1 MSGHGVTAN
10 GPTAGVKGRG
20 LVRRAGR
27 GGAAPLQVTSLAWLI
42 LTPLLV
48 VGHTLP
54 AFGQQYWDGAT
65 TTGDGTVHGGTG
77 TWDNST
83 TNWTTSSGTPNSA
96 WGSGIGFFGGS
107 AGTVT
112 ASEAVAFT
120 ALLFTT
126 TGYIVTATG
135 SGTLTTSGLA
145 PILVDSG
152 LSATISA
159 PISGTGG
166 LEATGPGTLTLSG
179 VNTYTSVTQ
188 IDTGATLA
196 LKGNGSIANS
206 LYVGFAPCGCGGIA
220 GFDISQTNAGA
231 SVAALFDP
239 SGVGVVSLGSKTLT
253 INGAGSSFLGVI
265 QDGGIGGGAGGG
277 VTIAAGALQQFGG
290 INTYTGLTTINASS
304 ELDLVANGGTNGSI
318 ASSSGVINNGTFDI
332 SGIGNGV
339 TPVSTSIMSL
349 SGTTASAIVFLGVNQ
364 LTITNANATYAGT
377 IQDGFFGPGGSLA
390 LTGGTETLTGANTY
404 TGGTTI
410 TGGTLVIGN
419 NSALGTGALSMAP
432 GTTLSFLSTANFTV
446 ANPITI
452 SGDPFFTPPAGT
464 TQTISGTISN
474 GSSPGVLEMSG
485 AGTLAL
491 SGINSYSGG
500 TTISSGVLQVTNK
513 NSVGT
518 GAVTLNGGTFQA
530 GGAGLSFGNA
540 FAINTTGGTI
550 DTQANTL
557 TLSGAISNGNGST
570 GALTKIGSGTLIF
583 SGTSNYTG
591 ATNVNGGILQAGAA
605 NAFAPASAFTIAS
618 GTTLNL
624 NNFNETIGSLAGAG
638 SATLGTGALT
648 LSNASGTFSGVIS
661 GIGGTL
667 VQTAG
672 TETLTGANTYAGGTS
687 LNGGTLI
694 VGNNSAL
701 GTGTLAMA
709 AGTTLSFLSTGNF
722 TIANP
727 VTLTGDPAFTP
738 PSGTTQ
744 TLSGVIGNGGA
755 PGTLEMS
762 GAGTLVLS
770 ALNTYTGPTN
780 VNSGTLDVTGSIAA
794 SSLTTVA
801 GGATLT
807 GTGKVGNTQINAG
820 GSFAPGSGT
829 PGSSMTITGNLAFA
843 SGALYVVELNPS
855 VTAIAKVSGSATP
868 TGATVSAQFASG
880 SYVPKQYTILTA
892 AGGLGGATFSGLTN
906 NNLPAGL
913 VDTLSYSASNVYL
926 NLEPGFTQFTGLST
940 NQQNVVAALVNYF
953 DTTGGLPASFATLSA
968 GELTQLNGEVAADS
982 QIVAFQLM
990 DEFLNLM
997 LDPFVDG
1004 RLGSGVGGVSGRA
1017 MGFAPDEQATL
1028 PPDVALAYAGV
1039 LKAPPT
1045 TTFQQR
1051 WTAWGASYG
1060 GGSWTSGNATA
1071 GSNNVSAQTYG
1082 FAGGL
1087 DYHYSPDTI
1096 FGFALGGGGTAW
1108 GLAGGV
1114 GTGRSDAFQTGL
1126 YGITRSGP
1134 AYLAAALAFANH
1146 WMTTNRSAA
1155 GDGLTANFDA
1165 QSYGA
1170 RVEGGYRFAAL
1181 PALGVSPYAAL
1192 QAQDFHTPN
1201 YSETNVVG
1209 GGFGLSYAAMNATDV
1224 RTELGTRLDN
1234 PEVIGGMPL
1243 LLRARLAWAH
1253 DFVSNSSLG
1262 AVFESLPGTN
1272 FVVNGAPLPQN
1283 SALMSAGAEL
1293 YITPRLTLL
1302 AKFDG
1307 EFAAGSQTYAGSG
1320 TLRYMW

>member
-1 MSGHGVTAN
+1 LGNASGVT
-10 GPTAGVKGRG
+10 
-20 LVRRAGR
+20 L
-27 GGAAPLQVTSLAWLI
+27 S
-42 LTPLLV
+42 
-48 VGHTLP
+48 
-54 AFGQQYWDGAT
+54 
-65 TTGDGTVHGGTG
+65 GGTIVI
-77 TWDNST
+77 
-83 TNWTTSSGTPNSA
+83 
-96 WGSGIGFFGGS
+96 GSNN
-107 AGTVT
+107 
-112 ASEAVAFT
+112 
-120 ALLFTT
+120 AL
-126 TGYIVTATG
+126 G
-135 SGTLTTSGLA
+135 SGTL
-145 PILVDSG
+145 
-152 LSATISA
+152 
-159 PISGTGG
+159 
-166 LEATGPGTLTLSG
+166 
-179 VNTYTSVTQ
+179 
-188 IDTGATLA
+188 
-196 LKGNGSIANS
+196 
-206 LYVGFAPCGCGGIA
+206 
-220 GFDISQTNAGA
+220 
-231 SVAALFDP
+231 
-239 SGVGVVSLGSKTLT
+239 
-253 INGAGSSFLGVI
+253 
-265 QDGGIGGGAGGG
+265 
-277 VTIAAGALQQFGG
+277 
-290 INTYTGLTTINASS
+290 
-304 ELDLVANGGTNGSI
+304 
-318 ASSSGVINNGTFDI
+318 
-332 SGIGNGV
+332 
-339 TPVSTSIMSL
+339 
-349 SGTTASAIVFLGVNQ
+349 
-364 LTITNANATYAGT
+364 
-377 IQDGFFGPGGSLA
+377 
-390 LTGGTETLTGANTY
+390 
-404 TGGTTI
+404 
-410 TGGTLVIGN
+410 
-419 NSALGTGALSMAP
+419 SMAA
-432 GTTLSFLSTANFTV
+432 GTTLSFLNTANFTV

-464 TQTISGTISN
+464 TQTISGAIGN
-474 GSSPGVLEMSG
+474 GGSPGVLEMSG
-485 AGTLAL
+485 AGTLVL
-491 SGINSYSGG
+491 SGVNSYSGG
-500 TTISSGVLQVTNK
+500 TTISSGVLQVTNN

-518 GAVTLNGGTFQA
+518 GTVTLNGGTFQA

-540 FAINTTGGTI
+540 FAINTIGGI
-550 DTQANTL
+550 VDTQANTL
-557 TLSGAISNGNGST
+557 TLSGAIGNGNGLT
-570 GALTKIGSGTLIF
+570 GALTKIGSGTLIL
-583 SGTSNYTG
+583 SGTSSYTG
-591 ATNVNGGILQAGAA
+591 TTNVNGGILQAGAA
-605 NAFAPASAFTIAS
+605 NALAPASAFTIAS
-618 GTTLNL
+618 GATLNL

-672 TETLTGANTYAGGTS
+672 TETLTGANTYTGGTK

-694 VGNNSAL
+694 VGNDSAL
-701 GTGTLAMA
+701 GTGTFAMA
-709 AGTTLSFLSTGNF
+709 AGTTLSFLPNGNF

-727 VTLTGDPAFTP
+727 ITLTGDPSFTSP
-738 PSGTTQ
+738 AGTTQ
-744 TLSGVIGNGGA
+744 TLSGVISDGGTR
-755 PGTLEMS
+755 GTLEMS

-770 ALNTYTGPTN
+770 ALNSYTGPTN
-780 VNSGTLDVTGSIAA
+780 VNSGTLDVTGSIVA

-855 VTAIAKVSGSATP
+855 VTAIAKVSSSATLSS
-868 TGATVSAQFASG
+868 ATVSAQFTSG

-892 AGGLGGATFSGLTN
+892 AGGLGGTMFSGLTN
-906 NNLPAGL
+906 TNLPAGL
-913 VDTLSYSASNVYL
+913 VDTLSYSATNVYL

-940 NQQNVVAALVNYF
+940 NQQSVVAALANYF
-953 DTTGGLPASFATLSA
+953 DATGGLPASFATLSA
-968 GELTQLNGEVAADS
+968 GELTQLSGEVAADS

-1004 RLGSGVGGVSGRA
+1004 RLGSGVGGVSGGA

-1028 PPDVALAYAGV
+1028 PPDIALAYAGV
-1039 LKAPPT
+1039 LKAPPP
-1045 TTFQQR
+1045 TFEQR

-1060 GGSWTSGNATA
+1060 GSNWTSGNAATGA
-1071 GSNNVSAQTYG
+1071 SNVNAQTYG

-1108 GLAGGV
+1108 GLAGGL
-1114 GTGRSDAFQTGL
+1114 GTGRSDAFQTGV

-1146 WMTTNRSAA
+1146 WMTTNRSAV

-1181 PALGVSPYAAL
+1181 PALGVTPYAAL
-1192 QAQDFHTPN
+1192 QAQDFHTPS

-1243 LLRARLAWAH
+1243 LLRARVAWAH
-1253 DFVSNSSLG
+1253 DFVSNSWLG

-1293 YITPRLTLL
+1293 FITPRLTLL